1 MRHDSDLIGSMDISD
16 DLYYG
21 IHTVRALPLG
31 DVSAVKLNQYPEIIK
46 AMAQIKKACA
56 EANEKI
62 KALAPKV
69 AKAIVQASEEVLSG
83 KFNTQM
89 QVDMHNGGG
98 AIAINMIINE
108 IIANRANEIL
118 TGNKGY
124 EKVHPNTHVNM
135 GQSTNDVVPS
145 AMKIVSYEATKSL
158 ITVIQQLETALEEKA
173 DEFKGKIKIGRTC
186 LNDALPITFEQEF
199 SGYYKGIQR
208 QRIRLEKALDGW
220 LSLTLGGT
228 AIGTGV
234 GTMPGYT
241 EKVYEILRQEVSPF
255 IHIEENLFD
264 GMQNADSYLYLSGLV
279 KCLAVVLSKICYD
292 LKLLGSG
299 PFAGF
304 CELILPTVQ
313 AGSSIMPGKV
323 NPAIPELM
331 IQIAQ
336 QVCGNDTTITMAV
349 EKGELDLNI
358 SDQIILKNLLDSINL
373 LRKAIPILI
382 NKCIK
387 GLKINEEKAKHDAE
401 RSTALVTSYS
411 MLHGYKAA
419 LKLALESI
427 EEQQTVKERA
437 IESGRLSKEEAEQ
450 LFDPLL
456 LTDVNKLHSLILK
469 FEEQRDI

>member
-1 MRHDSDLIGSMDISD
+1 
-16 DLYYG
+16 
-21 IHTVRALPLG
+21 
-31 DVSAVKLNQYPEIIK
+31 
-46 AMAQIKKACA
+46 
-56 EANEKI
+56 
-62 KALAPKV
+62 
-69 AKAIVQASEEVLSG
+69 
-83 KFNTQM
+83 
-89 QVDMHNGGG
+89 
-98 AIAINMIINE
+98 
-108 IIANRANEIL
+108 
-118 TGNKGY
+118 
-124 EKVHPNTHVNM
+124 
-135 GQSTNDVVPS
+135 
-145 AMKIVSYEATKSL
+145 
-158 ITVIQQLETALEEKA
+158 
-173 DEFKGKIKIGRTC
+173 
-186 LNDALPITFEQEF
+186 
-199 SGYYKGIQR
+199 
-208 QRIRLEKALDGW
+208 
-220 LSLTLGGT
+220 
-228 AIGTGV
+228 
-234 GTMPGYT
+234 
-241 EKVYEILRQEVSPF
+241 
-255 IHIEENLFD
+255 
-264 GMQNADSYLYLSGLV
+264 MQNADSYLYLSGLV

-469 FEEQRDI
+469 FEEQRDIEGKNLHD